1 MRVVKESTINDIRI
15 TVFSWNNKYLVKYE
29 QGFIEQTYKINE
41 LDMGSEGELSVFFTE
56 DFLEKIQEKMD
67 EMHQLRNNQLEN
79 C

>member
-1 MRVVKESTINDIRI
+1 MRVVKESTIHDIRI

-41 LDMGSEGELSVFFTE
+41 LDMENEEGLSPFFE
-56 DFLEKIQEKMD
+56 EEFLKKIQEKMD

>member
-41 LDMGSEGELSVFFTE
+41 LDMGSEEELSVFFAE

>member
-41 LDMGSEGELSVFFTE
+41 LDLENEEGLSAFFKD
-56 DFLEKIQEKMD
+56 DFLKKIQEKMD

>member
-41 LDMGSEGELSVFFTE
+41 LDMENEEGLSAFFKE
-56 DFLEKIQEKMD
+56 DFLKKIQEKMD
-67 EMHQLRNNQLEN
+67 EMHQLRNIQLEN

>member
-1 MRVVKESTINDIRI
+1 MRIVKESTINDIRI

-41 LDMGSEGELSVFFTE
+41 LDMESEEELSVFFTE
-56 DFLEKIQEKMD
+56 AFLEKIQKKMD

>member
-41 LDMGSEGELSVFFTE
+41 LDMENEEGLSAFFKE
-56 DFLEKIQEKMD
+56 DFLKKIQEKMD